1 MKPYRAVSGASDFRN
16 DGRAQA
22 VKNLSP
28 ISGYFPWYRVA
39 EPRHFLD
46 GRARNFTKMREPF
59 TLAQTL
65 G

>member
-46 GRARNFTKMREPF
+46 RRARNFTKD
-59 TLAQTL
+59 A
-65 G
+65 

>member
-1 MKPYRAVSGASDFRN
+1 MKSYRAVSGASDFRN

-46 GRARNFTKMREPF
+46 RRARNFTKD
-59 TLAQTL
+59 A
-65 G
+65 